1 MPTSMPPSPRHPDPP
16 NPVGPHASSPAE
28 LKDLLA
34 FERSG
39 EPFLAFRDATGQL
52 RLLSLNGTQ
61 AVTVGRREGMD
72 VALSWDG
79 LVSGLH
85 AELQCLGGEW
95 ALVDDGLST
104 NGTFVNSERVT
115 GRRRLRGG
123 DRIQAGGTVIVF
135 NEATSPPP
143 VATLASGE
151 RAVVAPLTD
160 QQRRVLVALCRPYKD
175 GDRYATPAT
184 NQQIADELF
193 LSVDAVK
200 MHLRALCLKFD
211 VHRLPQNQK
220 RLRLA
225 ESALHLGVI
234 GPRDL

>member
-1 MPTSMPPSPRHPDPP
+1 MPPSRHPDPQ
-16 NPVGPHASSPAE
+16 NPVGPHASSAVE
-28 LKDLLA
+28 LKELLA
-34 FERSG
+34 LQRSG
-39 EPFLAFRDATGQL
+39 EPFLAFREATGQL
-52 RLLSLNGTQ
+52 RLLPLGATQ
-61 AVTVGRREGMD
+61 AVTIGRREGMD

-104 NGTFVNSERVT
+104 NGTFVNGERVA
-115 GRRRLRGG
+115 GRRRLRDA
-123 DRIQAGGTVIVF
+123 DRIQAGATVIVF
-135 NEATSPPP
+135 NEATSPPT

-151 RAVVAPLTD
+151 RAVVAPLTE
-160 QQRRVLVALCRPYKD
+160 QQRRVLVALCRPYKE

-184 NQQIADELF
+184 NQQIAEELF

-234 GPRDL
+234 QLRDL